1 VLDLFVVQGVF
12 VYTTPLVFLPTCP
25 PSEAVP
31 LKLPFRFTSQTHC
44 IGLGGR
50 YLKQLFDSG
59 WIYAKF
65 LLEIY
70 PRLCY
75 NIANICIVYY
85 TVLRRRLYL
94 VEQEQIL
101 QKISEQM
108 DMLVSL
114 FKLANSETIN
124 KEKEK
129 IFKDPV
135 KAKIIEVVPEDLP
148 ANELV
153 SRVSSEVKQK
163 ERTIRYRLSELVAM
177 GILKIEREGNKSFYR
192 SSGLI

>member
-1 VLDLFVVQGVF
+1 
-12 VYTTPLVFLPTCP
+12 
-25 PSEAVP
+25 
-31 LKLPFRFTSQTHC
+31 
-44 IGLGGR
+44 LGCV
-50 YLKQLFDSG
+50 
-59 WIYAKF
+59 I
-65 LLEIY
+65 IV
-70 PRLCY
+70 
-75 NIANICIVYY
+75 ANICIVYY
-85 TVLRRRLYL
+85 TVLRWRLYL
-94 VEQEQIL
+94 VEQKQIL